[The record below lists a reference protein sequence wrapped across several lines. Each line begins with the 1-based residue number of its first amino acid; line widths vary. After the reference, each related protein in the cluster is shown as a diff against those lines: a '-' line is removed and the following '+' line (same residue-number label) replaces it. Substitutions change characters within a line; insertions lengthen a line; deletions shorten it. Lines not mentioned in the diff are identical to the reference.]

1 MVTGQIDKRTLTNEQ
16 RVAMGL
22 PPRLPPGK
30 RGPIDPTEKQER
42 ELAELRRAIA
52 AGEIAPASV
61 RLAEQLRAMLGKWSE
76 RGIG

>member
-22 PPRLPPGK
+22 PPRQSPGK
-30 RGPIDPTEKQER
+30 RGPIDPTVRQR
-42 ELAELRRAIA
+42 IELEQLRLAIA
-52 AGEIAPASV
+52 SGEIAPASV

-76 RGIG
+76 RGIQ